1 MIMKRNS
8 TLAILCRCSSSGVNF
23 TMLPLYGCRKA
34 SLGYLSFN
42 DSQLYQNM
50 HLFARNLVSHALQVM
65 RVAILV
71 AVIVKNL
78 FLMLRKTN

>member
-1 MIMKRNS
+1 
-8 TLAILCRCSSSGVNF
+8 
-23 TMLPLYGCRKA
+23 MLTLYGFRKA
-34 SLGYLSFN
+34 SLVYLSFN

-50 HLFARNLVSHALQVM
+50 HLIGRNFVSNALQVM

-78 FLMLRKTN
+78 FLMFRKTNKTVAFNQQKYPICDSFLK